1 MTPSQSLMGIDTS
14 RLGALS
20 PKESKQVL
28 SKNIFPPGNL
38 DIVCMV
44 RHAERRGCGVVFSLC
59 LGELS
64 ANRKTVNE
72 IFFELQLKVRP

>member
-14 RLGALS
+14 RLAALS

-38 DIVCMV
+38 DIVCV
-44 RHAERRGCGVVFSLC
+44 VPHAERRGCGVVFSLC

-72 IFFELQLKVRP
+72 IFFELQLKVQP

>member
-72 IFFELQLKVRP
+72 IFFELQLKVQP

>member
-28 SKNIFPPGNL
+28 SRNIFPPGNL

-44 RHAERRGCGVVFSLC
+44 RHAERRGYGVVFSLC

-64 ANRKTVNE
+64 ANRKTE
-72 IFFELQLKVRP
+72 FFFALQLQVRP